1 MTATYFAIPN
11 EAEAMNTRSGSE
23 RCRTLRAGVAA
34 SMNPRAPSPLLA
46 FAVGLSTVLAVPRLA
61 NADGNAEVALRR
73 FREAQALADA
83 GKYNEACPKFA
94 ESLALERGV
103 GVLFNL
109 ADCRQHLGQVAS
121 AYNLFTEAAELSK
134 QAGQTK
140 REQVARARAVQLE
153 AQLAWLMLDVKA
165 SDPELDIRVGG
176 EPVAKSGWTH
186 RVAVEVGA
194 VSVEVSAPHKLPW
207 STRLEFTRAGQSQ
220 SVTIPPLA
228 EKSDAA
234 PAVVTTSPGAAAP
247 AEASPAPLAPPAPP
261 PAVSGPPPA
270 VSGPPPA
277 PSREKPL
284 PVAALA
290 AAGVGVVGLGVGTAF
305 YLRYHSRNED
315 AKSLC
320 PERTGCRPGEA
331 AHHAELVSSARSA
344 RTWTYVGFGVGAAA
358 LVGAAVLYIPT
369 LSSRSS
375 EQSSLHAAP
384 ILGADNYGAALW
396 GTF

>member
-1 MTATYFAIPN
+1 
-11 EAEAMNTRSGSE
+11 MNPRSGSE
-23 RCRTLRAGVAA
+23 RCRTQRAGAA
-34 SMNPRAPSPLLA
+34 ARMNPRGPSPLLA
-46 FAVGLSTVLAVPRLA
+46 FAVGLSAVLAVPRLA
-61 NADGNAEVALRR
+61 KADNNPEVALRR

-109 ADCRQHLGQVAS
+109 ADCRQHLGQLAS
-121 AYNLFTEAAELSK
+121 AYNLFSEAAELSK

-153 AQLAWLMLDVKA
+153 GQLAWLMLDVKA

-186 RVAVEVGA
+186 RMAVEVGA
-194 VSVEVSAPHKLPW
+194 VNVEVSAPHKLPW

-220 SVTIPPLA
+220 SVTIPSLA
-228 EKSDAA
+228 EKTEAA
-234 PAVVTTSPGAAAP
+234 PTAVTTSPGAVVP
-247 AEASPAPLAPPAPP
+247 AEATPAPIATPAPP
-261 PAVSGPPPA
+261 PAVSGPPLE
-270 VSGPPPA
+270 PPA
-277 PSREKPL
+277 APSHEKPL

-290 AAGVGVVGLGVGTAF
+290 AAGVAVVGLGVGTAF

-369 LSSRSS
+369 LSSRAS
-375 EQSSLHAAP
+375 EQSSFHAAP
-384 ILGADNYGAALW
+384 IVGADNYGAALW